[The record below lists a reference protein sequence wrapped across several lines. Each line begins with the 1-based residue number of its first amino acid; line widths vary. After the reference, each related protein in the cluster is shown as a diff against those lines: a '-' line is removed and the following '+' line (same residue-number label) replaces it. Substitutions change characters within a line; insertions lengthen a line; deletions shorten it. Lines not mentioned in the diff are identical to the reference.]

1 MKKTASC
8 LLYVLVAASVFPSA
22 PAFADLGLK
31 QMVAGQGAS
40 AVGPAILAAAKTVYA
55 NHTDSAVIKL
65 QLIDILN
72 EAAATGDEQAA
83 RYAIVAVMM
92 AGGVEHLALS
102 RDAINNSDI
111 FKNYPEL
118 TAATVEATEALMKGK
133 TAGGGEKSEADGGG
147 SENNDGDPLSQGG
160 ADPQSQGGGS
170 GRLFPWEIDP
180 NVPFNPNPFSPTA
193 EGGDGDKPATGV

>member
-22 PAFADLGLK
+22 LAFADLGLK

-55 NHTDSAVIKL
+55 NHTDPAVIKL

-72 EAAATGDEQAA
+72 EAAATGDEQVA
-83 RYAIVAVMM
+83 RYAIVSVMM

-118 TAATVEATEALMKGK
+118 TAATVEAAEVLMTGE
-133 TAGGGEKSEADGGG
+133 TAGGAKKNKGGGGG
-147 SENNDGDPLSQGG
+147 SGDDEDPLSQGG

-180 NVPFNPNPFSPTA
+180 NAPFNPNPFSPTA